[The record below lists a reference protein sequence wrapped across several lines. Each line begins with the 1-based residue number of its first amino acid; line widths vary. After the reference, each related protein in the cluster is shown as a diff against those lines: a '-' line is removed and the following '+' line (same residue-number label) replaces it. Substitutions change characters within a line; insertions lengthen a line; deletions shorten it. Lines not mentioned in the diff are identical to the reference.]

1 MTRIV
6 RPGGRILISVWALE
20 QNLKTAEN
28 RKDCNH
34 RGKSAQIDCKMCS
47 TPHHVESSLA
57 SERKSCPTN
66 IETTTGGAV
75 ISTINNGVL
84 SKQDVCSKVSNRVD
98 DLDCQN
104 SIHLDT
110 NLVSHL
116 HDDTRTINTLGS
128 SRTSSCDTEALKA
141 DDTSETSTQEIQECT
156 GNSAVSRDDSVKLKV
171 NASRNVFEQQD
182 LLIPWHYRGQKSC
195 VNSSK
200 KLACAVDKHMIEQ
213 DEQELKSTGED
224 KVPKVYQ
231 RFYHVF
237 KENELEEE
245 CRKLDDISVVRC
257 YYDKGNWCV
266 ELEKVGNY

>member
-1 MTRIV
+1 
-6 RPGGRILISVWALE
+6 
-20 QNLKTAEN
+20 
-28 RKDCNH
+28 
-34 RGKSAQIDCKMCS
+34 
-47 TPHHVESSLA
+47 
-57 SERKSCPTN
+57 
-66 IETTTGGAV
+66 
-75 ISTINNGVL
+75 
-84 SKQDVCSKVSNRVD
+84 
-98 DLDCQN
+98 
-104 SIHLDT
+104 
-110 NLVSHL
+110 
-116 HDDTRTINTLGS
+116 
-128 SRTSSCDTEALKA
+128 LKA
-141 DDTSETSTQEIQECT
+141 DDTSETSNQEIEEFT

-200 KLACAVDKHMIEQ
+200 TCAVDKHMVEQ
-213 DEQELKSTGED
+213 DEQELKSAGED

-245 CRKLDDISVVRC
+245 CRKLDDISVVRF